1 MTIQK
6 RQFHRITCEGE
17 VSITHG
23 GGITHARLLDLSLKG
38 ALTERNRDWNL
49 QVDDHCTLQVQ
60 LENDDAPVR
69 MECCVAHIEPT
80 RVGFHCLSIDI
91 DSISILKRLVE
102 LNLADPG
109 LLERELS
116 ALR

>member
-1 MTIQK
+1 MTIQN
-6 RQFHRITCEGE
+6 RQFHRIACQGE

-23 GGITHARLLDLSLKG
+23 GGAAHAKLVDLSLKG
-38 ALTERNRDWNL
+38 ALTERSPDWTPRL
-49 QVDDHCTLQVQ
+49 DDRCTLQVQ
-60 LENDDAPVR
+60 LENADAPVR
-69 MECCVAHIEPT
+69 MECRVAHIEPT
-80 RVGFHCLSIDI
+80 RIGFHCLSIDI
-91 DSISILKRLVE
+91 DSISFLKRLLE